1 MEAVVGG
8 AVEVENGFDGGMTER
23 RRQGKRRESAS
34 AALGF
39 AAERCEVEEHVSVV
53 EGREWLGEAQH
64 VRNGRHGVQRHHR
77 ERERR

>member
-1 MEAVVGG
+1 MEAVVVGG

-64 VRNGRHGVQRHHR
+64 VRNGRH
-77 ERERR
+77 

>member
-1 MEAVVGG
+1 MEAVVVGG

-23 RRQGKRRESAS
+23 RRRRRGKRRESAS

-53 EGREWLGEAQH
+53 EG
-64 VRNGRHGVQRHHR
+64 NDFVQRISKS
-77 ERERR
+77 